1 MRSPFTRRVS
11 AISTARTPDVRGS
24 AAGDPMSAALET
36 IIARFARMLQHVA
49 LRHGL
54 PPEDVAEVVQEVRVR
69 LWRARPTSETIES
82 LGVSYIYRTAMS
94 AALEVVRRKRGSG
107 PVVSFINDR
116 EGREGG
122 ALAVAAVAARGPE
135 QTLARSEVALAVSQ
149 AVHDLPQAR
158 RTAVRL
164 YLVGYSRDEIAH
176 SVGWSEA
183 KTRNLIYRG
192 LADLRS
198 ALERRGIG
206 PGELA

>member
-1 MRSPFTRRVS
+1 
-11 AISTARTPDVRGS
+11 
-24 AAGDPMSAALET
+24 MSAALET
-36 IIARFARMLQHVA
+36 IVARFARLLRHVA

-69 LWRARPTSETIES
+69 LWRARPTRETIET

-107 PVVSFINDR
+107 PVVSMSDDWVER
-116 EGREGG
+116 SEGG
-122 ALAVAAVAARGPE
+122 EPVGAGASAVTVSTERGPE
-135 QTLARSEVALAVSQ
+135 QALVRSEVALAVSQ
-149 AVHDLPQAR
+149 AVHELPQAR

-164 YLVGYSRDEIAH
+164 YLVGYSRDEIAR

-192 LADLRS
+192 LADVRA
-198 ALERRGIG
+198 ALGRRGIG